1 MAISQ
6 NITVPTKK
14 FVDIRAALEKGRELA
29 KGEDPEDTDKDES
42 PEVKDSGTGAGA
54 GKETTGTN
62 KETERGG
69 VTTEVADATKG
80 IDMSKDL
87 LKPEGEDPGKTKMG
101 NLLSKI
107 GTGVKGIYK
116 GAKINK

>member
-29 KGEDPEDTDKDES
+29 KGEDPENPDKDES

-69 VTTEVADATKG
+69 VTTEVAD
-80 IDMSKDL
+80 MSKDL

-101 NLLSKI
+101 KLLSTI
-107 GTGVKGIYK
+107 GTGVKGMFK
-116 GAKINK
+116 GTKINK